1 MKAASPTP
9 NKLWNSVSGFPSWLK
24 TEADAAKAFKLVKD
38 IASWL
43 PEETVTLVQGEI
55 EKWLA
60 TDQPDLDDPLMEPVA
75 PVVNVY
81 ILSGWWKGDDQEAN
95 APACTFALEEDHL
108 PKNGWTCQGSC
119 ARRGFHALRSAP
131 QRRGSVRPPRT
142 ASPSSM
148 KGVHDG
154 IESDRGL

>member
-1 MKAASPTP
+1 MALPTIP
-9 NKLWNSVSGFPSWLK
+9 GYESRLSNPEQALELGFRLSILAEN
-24 TEADAAKAFKLVKD
+24 EADAAKAFKLVKD

-108 PKNGWTCQGSC
+108 PKNGWTCQGAVREEVSMRYVLPHSAEALS
-119 ARRGFHALRSAP
+119 ARANSQSILNEGGA
-131 QRRGSVRPPRT
+131 
-142 ASPSSM
+142 
-148 KGVHDG
+148 
-154 IESDRGL
+154 